1 MNTGTKKA
9 IVGFLFLFLLLLGFP
24 PGSQAQEGEA
34 IILASQIMDQDVYD
48 ENQKLIGEVDDII
61 IRRSGRIKKLTV
73 EFGGFLDIGDKLVAI
88 AFKNTSMKNGGI
100 ALEATEQ
107 ELEKR
112 QEFNY
117 YESNLRPEYYYRPR
131 PRAYGGPYNYPGR
144 PYHYSYQGPPYHYP
158 YEAPYYYQRGYPG
171 GQGMLYELA
180 LSPSRFLASVVMDR
194 RLINEEGKDIGR
206 VEDFVI
212 DRKNNKVEKIVLS
225 SLEIMGEDVY
235 VALPYEPLGF
245 TAYGLV
251 YDITP
256 QQLKDFIHPYKE

>member
-1 MNTGTKKA
+1 MNTGTNKA
-9 IVGFLFLFLLLLGFP
+9 IVGLIFLIVLLLGFP

-34 IILASQIMDQDVYD
+34 LVLASQIIDQDVYD
-48 ENQKLIGEVDDII
+48 ENQKLIGEVDDMI
-61 IRRSGRIKKLTV
+61 IRRSGRVKDLTV
-73 EFGGFLDIGDKLVAI
+73 EFGGFLDMGDKLVAI
-88 AFKNTSMKNGGI
+88 AFKSTSMKNGGI

-131 PRAYGGPYNYPGR
+131 PRAYGGPYYGGPYEYRYGR
-144 PYHYSYQGPPYHYP
+144 PYRYGPYGYRPGYS
-158 YEAPYYYQRGYPG
+158 YPG
-171 GQGMLYELA
+171 GQEMRYELA

-194 RLINEEGKDIGR
+194 RLINEEGKGIGT
-206 VEDFVI
+206 VEDLI
-212 DRKNNKVEKIVLS
+212 INRKDNNVEKIVLS
-225 SLEIMGEDVY
+225 SLDIMGEDVY

-256 QQLKDFIHPYKE
+256 KELKDFIYPYKE

>member
-1 MNTGTKKA
+1 MNTGTNKA
-9 IVGFLFLFLLLLGFP
+9 IVGLIFLIVLLLGFP

-34 IILASQIMDQDVYD
+34 LVLANQIIDQDVYD
-48 ENQKLIGEVDDII
+48 ENQKLIGEVDDMI
-61 IRRSGRIKKLTV
+61 IRRSGRVKDLTV
-73 EFGGFLDIGDKLVAI
+73 EFGGFLDMGDKLVAI

-131 PRAYGGPYNYPGR
+131 PRAYGGPYYGGPYEYRYGR
-144 PYHYSYQGPPYHYP
+144 PYRYGPYGYRPGYS
-158 YEAPYYYQRGYPG
+158 YPG
-171 GQGMLYELA
+171 GQEMRYELA

-194 RLINEEGKDIGR
+194 SLINEEGKGIGT
-206 VEDFVI
+206 VEDLI
-212 DRKNNKVEKIVLS
+212 INRKDNNVEKIVLS
-225 SLEIMGEDVY
+225 SLDIMGEDVY

-256 QQLKDFIHPYKE
+256 KELKDFIYPYKE